1 MPGSASTVRKSSRSI
16 EAAGTD
22 AAGVPVLSTA
32 PEAGTLPATLRVAE
46 VFRSLQG
53 EGPSAGTPAH
63 FLRLQGCDVGCHWCD
78 TKYSWDAA
86 GGSERTVA
94 DAFAELRAL
103 GEAPLLVVTGG
114 EPLAH
119 PGVDRLL
126 AAAVG
131 QWPRVEVETSG
142 VAPPPFAHERLHIMW
157 SPKLPSVTP
166 RWAET
171 WAHAERFMGDPR
183 TTVKIVVGASDHDDA
198 LRLVDEHRLPHGRVM
213 LMPEGLTDGAV
224 REGARA
230 LAPLC
235 QREGFR
241 LSPRLHVWMWGAK
254 RGV

>member
-1 MPGSASTVRKSSRSI
+1 MRKSSRS
-16 EAAGTD
+16 AAAASTD
-22 AAGVPVLSTA
+22 LVSA
-32 PEAGTLPATLRVAE
+32 PAVTLPATLRVAE

-78 TKYSWDAA
+78 TKYSWEAA
-86 GGSERTVA
+86 GGRESTVA
-94 DAFAELRAL
+94 DAFARLRAL

-114 EPLAH
+114 EPLEH

-142 VAPPPFAHERLHIMW
+142 IAPPPLAHERLHYMW

-171 WAHAERFMGDPR
+171 WAHAGRFLGDPR
-183 TTVKIVVGASDHDDA
+183 TTVKIVVGERDHDDV
-198 LRLVDEHRLPHGRVM
+198 LRLVREHRLPHERVM
-213 LMPEGLTDGAV
+213 LMPEGLTDPAV
-224 REGARA
+224 REGALT

-241 LSPRLHVWMWGAK
+241 LSPRLHVWLWGAK